1 MRLVLPLLLL
11 VAAVSIA
18 APAVVN
24 SFSCPSGVLG
34 LAYAQGS
41 LYAVTGSQVVY
52 ELDPATGAVLSQFS
66 TTQVSSPN
74 GLGYAGSLLYVTNGT
89 SNVYKYTLTGTYSG
103 ATSLYVSG

>member
-1 MRLVLPLLLL
+1 MRIVLPMLLAMT
-11 VAAVSIA
+11 AAAIA
-18 APAVVN
+18 EPVVVN

-41 LYAVTGSQVVY
+41 LYAVTGTQVIY
-52 ELDPATGAVLSQFS
+52 ELDPATGAVLSQFN
-66 TTQVSSPN
+66 TTQVSDPN

-103 ATSLYVSG
+103 ATSLYCAG